1 MILLLI
7 SLVSAQPLM
16 TSLDEGQAAPFG
28 GRLFND
34 EAVASIIA
42 GKEFAEQQCEIQMSL
57 DYSLQ
62 LAEKQLQIDYLGIE
76 KETLQK
82 KHDALIEIRDQEIQ
96 SLRKHINPKRS
107 MWVFFGGF
115 TLGTASSLATYYA
128 VVGIN
133 DTN

>member
-7 SLVSAQPLM
+7 SLVHAQPLM
-16 TSLDEGQAAPFG
+16 TSLDAGQAAPFG

-42 GKEFAEQQCEIQMSL
+42 GKEFADQQCEIQMSL

-62 LAEKQLQIDYLGIE
+62 LAEKQLAIDYLGIE

-82 KHDALIEIRDQEIQ
+82 KHEALIEIRDEEIQ

-128 VVGIN
+128 VNKIAEN
-133 DTN
+133 

>member
-1 MILLLI
+1 MILFLV

-16 TSLDEGQAAPFG
+16 SSLERGEPAPFD

-57 DYSLQ
+57 EYSLQ

-82 KHDALIEIRDQEIQ
+82 KHEALIEIRDEEIK

-107 MWVFFGGF
+107 MWIFFGGF

-128 VVGIN
+128 VNQISEN
-133 DTN
+133 

>member
-7 SLVSAQPLM
+7 SLAHAQPLT
-16 TSLDEGQAAPFG
+16 TSLDKGQAAPFG

-42 GKEFAEQQCEIQMSL
+42 GKEFAGHQCEIQMSL

-62 LAEKQLQIDYLGIE
+62 LAEKQLAIDYLGIE

-82 KHDALIEIRDQEIQ
+82 KHEALIEIRDEEIQ
-96 SLRKHINPKRS
+96 SLRKHVNPKRS

-128 VVGIN
+128 VNKIAEN
-133 DTN
+133 

>member
-1 MILLLI
+1 MILFLA
-7 SLVSAQPLM
+7 SLVSAEPLM
-16 TSLDEGQAAPFG
+16 TSLSEGQVAPFA

-62 LAEKQLQIDYLGIE
+62 LAEKQLAIDYLGIE

-82 KHDALIEIRDQEIQ
+82 KHEALIEIRDEEIQ

-128 VVGIN
+128 VNKIAEN
-133 DTN
+133 

>member
-16 TSLDEGQAAPFG
+16 TSLDEGQAAPFS

-42 GKEFAEQQCEIQMSL
+42 GKEFVEQQCEIQMSL

-82 KHDALIEIRDQEIQ
+82 KHEALIDIRDEEIK

-107 MWVFFGGF
+107 MWIFFGGF

-128 VVGIN
+128 VNKIAEN
-133 DTN
+133 

>member
-82 KHDALIEIRDQEIQ
+82 KHDALIEIRDDEIQ
-96 SLRKHINPKRS
+96 SLRKHVNPKRS
-107 MWVFFGGF
+107 MWVFFGGYQVRTF
-115 TLGTASSLATYYA
+115 ERR
-128 VVGIN
+128 
-133 DTN
+133 

>member
-7 SLVSAQPLM
+7 SLVHAQPLM

-82 KHDALIEIRDQEIQ
+82 KHEALIDIRDEEIK

-128 VVGIN
+128 VNKIAEN
-133 DTN
+133 

>member
-1 MILLLI
+1 MILFLA
-7 SLVSAQPLM
+7 SLVSAEPLM
-16 TSLDEGQAAPFG
+16 ASLGEGETAPFA

-62 LAEKQLQIDYLGIE
+62 LAEKQLAIDYLGIE

-82 KHDALIEIRDQEIQ
+82 KHEALIEIRDEEIQ
-96 SLRKHINPKRS
+96 SLRKHVNPKRS

-128 VVGIN
+128 VNKIAEN
-133 DTN
+133 

>member
-1 MILLLI
+1 MILLLT

-16 TSLDEGQAAPFG
+16 TSLDEGQAAPFS

-57 DYSLQ
+57 EYSLQ

-82 KHDALIEIRDQEIQ
+82 KHEALIDIRDEEIK

-107 MWVFFGGF
+107 MWIFFGGF

-128 VVGIN
+128 VNQISEN
-133 DTN
+133 

>member
-7 SLVSAQPLM
+7 SLVHAEPLM

-42 GKEFAEQQCEIQMSL
+42 GKEFASNQCEIQMSL

-62 LAEKQLQIDYLGIE
+62 LAEKQLAIDYLGIE

-82 KHDALIEIRDQEIQ
+82 KHEALIEIRDEEIQ
-96 SLRKHINPKRS
+96 SLRKHVNPKRS

-128 VVGIN
+128 VNKIAEN
-133 DTN
+133 

>member
-7 SLVSAQPLM
+7 SLVYAQPLM

-57 DYSLQ
+57 EYSLQ

-82 KHDALIEIRDQEIQ
+82 KHEALIDIRDEEIK

-107 MWVFFGGF
+107 MWIFFGGF

-128 VVGIN
+128 VN
-133 DTN
+133 QLSEN

>member
-34 EAVASIIA
+34 EAVAS
-42 GKEFAEQQCEIQMSL
+42 
-57 DYSLQ
+57 
-62 LAEKQLQIDYLGIE
+62 EKQLQIDYLGIE

-82 KHDALIEIRDQEIQ
+82 KHEALIDIRDEEIK

-107 MWVFFGGF
+107 MWIFFGGF

-128 VVGIN
+128 VNKIAEN
-133 DTN
+133 

>member
-1 MILLLI
+1 MILFLA
-7 SLVSAQPLM
+7 SLVSAEPLM
-16 TSLDEGQAAPFG
+16 TSLGDGETAPFA

-62 LAEKQLQIDYLGIE
+62 LAEKQLAIDYLGIE

-82 KHDALIEIRDQEIQ
+82 KHEALIEIRDEEIQ

-128 VVGIN
+128 VNKIVEN
-133 DTN
+133 

>member
-16 TSLDEGQAAPFG
+16 TSLDEGQAAPFS

-82 KHDALIEIRDQEIQ
+82 KHEALIDIRDEEIK

-107 MWVFFGGF
+107 MWDILWWIYAWNSFFSCDI
-115 TLGTASSLATYYA
+115 LRC
-128 VVGIN
+128 
-133 DTN
+133 

>member
-1 MILLLI
+1 MS
-7 SLVSAQPLM
+7 SLERGEP
-16 TSLDEGQAAPFG
+16 APFD

-82 KHDALIEIRDQEIQ
+82 KHEALIEIRDEEIK

-107 MWVFFGGF
+107 MWIFFGGF

-128 VVGIN
+128 VNQISEN
-133 DTN
+133 

>member
-1 MILLLI
+1 
-7 SLVSAQPLM
+7 M
-16 TSLDEGQAAPFG
+16 TSIDTGQVAPFD

-42 GKEFAEQQCEIQMSL
+42 GKEFGEQQCEIQMSL

-62 LAEKQLQIDYLGIE
+62 LAEKQLRIDYLGIE
-76 KETLQK
+76 QETFQK
-82 KHDALIEIRDQEIQ
+82 KHEALMEIRDQEIQ
-96 SLRKHINPKRS
+96 TLRKHVNPKRS
-107 MWVFFGGF
+107 MWIFFGGF

-128 VVGIN
+128 VVEIN

>member
-7 SLVSAQPLM
+7 SLVHAQPLM
-16 TSLDEGQAAPFG
+16 TSLDKGQAAPFG

-42 GKEFAEQQCEIQMSL
+42 GKEFADQQCEIQMSL

-62 LAEKQLQIDYLGIE
+62 LAEKQLAIDYLGIE

-82 KHDALIEIRDQEIQ
+82 KHEALIEIRDEEIQ

-128 VVGIN
+128 VNKIAEN
-133 DTN
+133 